1 MTDGD
6 DPRQKDACMVGA
18 AIPMIADVV
27 SAPPGIHLVTTAA
40 PFRKR
45 I

>member
-1 MTDGD
+1 MTDAE

-18 AIPMIADVV
+18 AIPMITDVV
-27 SAPPGIHLVTTAA
+27 AAEPGIHLVATGA

-45 I
+45 F